1 MLRTFR
7 VEIVVKESANESRMG
22 VLMAADSRL
31 RAGGGVLEGLKRQS
45 RRQEA
50 AEYDCSWHADA
61 LVGQIEL
68 SEGVL
73 AQGDER
79 NAAKVGQCGVLK
91 NHLGQTVG
99 SVARNVVETD
109 AVRHGQGMQVSKAA
123 NSNEKGSTGP
133 EGAYSMLVSVLL
145 TVSMSAT
152 CFAPSLPRP
161 LPARL

>member
-1 MLRTFR
+1 MHTRCHWLLT
-7 VEIVVKESANESRMG
+7 VALS
-22 VLMAADSRL
+22 
-31 RAGGGVLEGLKRQS
+31 GGGVLEGLKRQS

-79 NAAKVGQCGVLK
+79 NAAKVGQCGVLE

-99 SVARNVVETD
+99 SIARNVVEAD
-109 AVRHGQGMQVSKAA
+109 AVRHGQGMQVSRAA
-123 NSNEKGSTGP
+123 DTFQIG
-133 EGAYSMLVSVLL
+133 
-145 TVSMSAT
+145 TVSWRTSAT
-152 CFAPSLPRP
+152 STSR
-161 LPARL
+161 

>member
-1 MLRTFR
+1 M
-7 VEIVVKESANESRMG
+7 
-22 VLMAADSRL
+22 
-31 RAGGGVLEGLKRQS
+31 KRQS

-79 NAAKVGQCGVLK
+79 NAAKVGQRGVLK

-99 SVARNVVETD
+99 SVARNVVETN

-133 EGAYSMLVSVLL
+133 EGGVLNACQRLVDGQHVGDVLCTL
-145 TVSMSAT
+145 
-152 CFAPSLPRP
+152 FAETIARKAVNGFRSGPSGAADSEGSECIRT
-161 LPARL
+161 RG